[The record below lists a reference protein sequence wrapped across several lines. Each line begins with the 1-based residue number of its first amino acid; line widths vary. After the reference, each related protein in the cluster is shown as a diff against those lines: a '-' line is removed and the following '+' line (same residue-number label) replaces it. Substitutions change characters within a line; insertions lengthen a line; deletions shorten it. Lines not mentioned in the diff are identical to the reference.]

1 MRSKKI
7 IKCPKRSIEMMMAS
21 FGCGK
26 VAVYNALAY
35 RSDSEMAKTIRKQAV
50 SLYGGVETSVIV
62 F

>member
-1 MRSKKI
+1 
-7 IKCPKRSIEMMMAS
+7 MMMAS